1 MTEAISPIA
10 DVRATVLRSGSDPE
24 DLDSSSETLL
34 LEVEDVE
41 GRVGIGEADTASR
54 AGAALVDMEDVH
66 RWNGSFRGVLL
77 GADPFTTTELWARM
91 AERTSYAG
99 PSGIARHTLAGLDMA
114 LHDLAGKQLG
124 RPAFHLLGG
133 ARREYLS
140 PYATVYAGAA
150 RDRPLGELMERSRQ
164 LLERALAAGFR
175 AVKLELIFE
184 GAAGDRQLVDCIRE
198 ARRTVG
204 EEVELLVDF
213 GYRWSHWRDALAALR
228 AVEDCRLWLVE
239 AALSHDDLTGHA
251 RLAARAEP
259 RIGGAELATTLEECV
274 AWLEVGRVDVLQPDV
289 ARGGGLTGM
298 RRIAELAA
306 VRGVEVVPH
315 CWKTGINAAA
325 ARHLQ
330 AASPNV
336 PLIEMFTP
344 ELFDSPLRRELV
356 RGEPTLLEGRLPLPD
371 RPGLGIELVPEA
383 VEAYREAE
391 LRTST

>member
-1 MTEAISPIA
+1 
-10 DVRATVLRSGSDPE
+10 
-24 DLDSSSETLL
+24 
-34 LEVEDVE
+34 
-41 GRVGIGEADTASR
+41 
-54 AGAALVDMEDVH
+54 
-66 RWNGSFRGVLL
+66 
-77 GADPFTTTELWARM
+77 M

-99 PSGIARHTLAGLDMA
+99 PSGIARHTLAGLDIA

-133 ARREYLS
+133 ARRDYVS

-175 AVKLELIFE
+175 AVKLELIFQE
-184 GAAGDRQLVDCIRE
+184 AAGDRQLVDCIRE
-198 ARRTVG
+198 ARSTVG

-213 GYRWSHWRDALAALR
+213 GYRWSHWRDALAVLR

-289 ARGGGLTGM
+289 ARAGGLTGM

-306 VRGVEVVPH
+306 VRGAEVVPH

-356 RGEPTLLEGRLPLPD
+356 RGEPTLREGRLPLPD
-371 RPGLGIELVPEA
+371 RPGLGIELVAEA